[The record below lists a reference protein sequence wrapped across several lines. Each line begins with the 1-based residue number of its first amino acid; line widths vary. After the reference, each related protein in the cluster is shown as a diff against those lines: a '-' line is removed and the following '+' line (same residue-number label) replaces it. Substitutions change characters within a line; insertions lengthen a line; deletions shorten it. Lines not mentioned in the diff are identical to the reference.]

1 MKKIFIFV
9 SFALSVVFTP
19 VMATDTVKIV
29 VGLSPG
35 GSTDLTARLVAKYVN
50 IESNLQAIVENKPG
64 GESKI
69 AVTHLQS
76 LTRQSDLAVFLSHS
90 SNLITTTAST
100 DLMALKYIASVR
112 TFLIVRSDSKLTL
125 RDVCSSKQHLNIGVG
140 GKFTHGEIFLK
151 MLPKECRKNFTI
163 ISYKSAAPAAIDLVG
178 GHIDIYAGTP
188 APMRGFLDDNRVRIM
203 ASIGPITTRDVP
215 VLRPDIYQTSPD
227 IGALYVL
234 VDKNMDQTRI
244 DKLTAIFDRVLDNKD
259 FAKELSNL
267 ELVKFPT
274 RQHRFLSEM
283 LTVQSLLDSATEK

>member
-9 SFALSVVFTP
+9 SLALSVVFTP
-19 VMATDTVKIV
+19 VMATDAFKIV

-50 IESNLQAIVENKPG
+50 IESNLQSIVENKPG

-76 LTRQSDLAVFLSHS
+76 LTRRSDLAVLLSHS

-100 DLMALKYIASVR
+100 DLVALKYIASVR

-125 RDVCSSKQHLNIGVG
+125 QDVCSSKQHFNIGVG

-151 MLPKECRKNFTI
+151 MLPEECRKNFTI
-163 ISYKSAAPAAIDLVG
+163 ISYKSAASAATDLVG
-178 GHIDIYAGTP
+178 GHIDIYSGAP
-188 APMRGFLDDNRVRIM
+188 APVRGFLDDNRVRILG
-203 ASIGPITTRDVP
+203 SVGPITTRNVP
-215 VLRPDIYQTSPD
+215 VLRPDIYQTSTD
-227 IGALYVL
+227 VSALYVL

-244 DKLTAIFDRVLDNKD
+244 NKLTAIFDKVLDNKD
-259 FAKELSNL
+259 FVKELSNL
-267 ELVKFPT
+267 ELVKFST
-274 RQHRFLSEM
+274 RQHILFSEI
-283 LTVQSLLDSATEK
+283 LEVQSLLNFDY